1 MQVSFNVQDAEVK
14 AMLKKL
20 KRKTGDLKPALK
32 DISVYMKK
40 EVMTNFKKQGRPS
53 WKPLSPAYAAYKA
66 QKAGGGKPILEFH
79 GKLKQSINARSSATK
94 AETKTGVK
102 YGVYHQT
109 GTKKMPARPFMPS
122 SDVPDMPP
130 FDDKGMQY
138 MKRKLQEAI
147 MNV

>member
-32 DISVYMKK
+32 DISIYMKK

-53 WKPLSPAYAAYKA
+53 WKPLSPAYAVYKA
-66 QKAGGGKPILEFH
+66 RKAGGGKPVLEFH
-79 GKLKQSINARSSATK
+79 GKLKQSINAKSDSNK

-109 GTKKMPARPFMPS
+109 GTKKMPARPFMPNS
-122 SDVPDMPP
+122 KNPDMPP
-130 FDDKGMQY
+130 FDTSVINK
-138 MKRKLQEAI
+138 MKQILRTYI
-147 MNV
+147 MR